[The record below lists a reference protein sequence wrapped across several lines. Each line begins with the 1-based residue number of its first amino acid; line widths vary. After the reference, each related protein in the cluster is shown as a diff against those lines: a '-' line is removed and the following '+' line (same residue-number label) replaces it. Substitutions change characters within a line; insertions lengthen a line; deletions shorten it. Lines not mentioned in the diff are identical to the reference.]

1 MIQQIQLV
9 LSPPNDVRIPQSWS
23 YRLYGWLM
31 SQISSEFGE
40 QMHLQG
46 EHPIAHFL
54 CFSPEKQS
62 LIWTVNLLN
71 DAARQVVFPV
81 LESAKEIPLHELTLP
96 VSEVR
101 TFPAIS
107 AEELIRSG
115 RSRSETRAKIAFLS
129 PCAFKQS
136 GRYTIFPQ
144 ETLLLQSLI
153 AHWNAAFPEYAL
165 IDSDALQAL
174 QQGLHIVDYNLHTTR
189 YLLKETRIPAFQGN
203 VTIEARLAPPL
214 LELWNALLSLHP
226 MAELAS
232 KPLLEWEALL
242 RIFIKKHPLY
252 KPHCYRETVALHQPL
267 FIVASYKLSRPL
279 LFFIKAMQL
288 QYIF

>member
-115 RSRSETRAKIAFLS
+115 RS
-129 PCAFKQS
+129 
-136 GRYTIFPQ
+136 
-144 ETLLLQSLI
+144 
-153 AHWNAAFPEYAL
+153 
-165 IDSDALQAL
+165 
-174 QQGLHIVDYNLHTTR
+174 
-189 YLLKETRIPAFQGN
+189 
-203 VTIEARLAPPL
+203 
-214 LELWNALLSLHP
+214 
-226 MAELAS
+226 
-232 KPLLEWEALL
+232 
-242 RIFIKKHPLY
+242 
-252 KPHCYRETVALHQPL
+252 
-267 FIVASYKLSRPL
+267 
-279 LFFIKAMQL
+279 
-288 QYIF
+288 

>member
-101 TFPAIS
+101 ISPAVS

-115 RSRSETRAKIAFLS
+115 RSHSETRAKIAFLS

-165 IDSDALQAL
+165 IDPDALQAL
-174 QQGLHIVDYNLHTTR
+174 Q
-189 YLLKETRIPAFQGN
+189 
-203 VTIEARLAPPL
+203 
-214 LELWNALLSLHP
+214 
-226 MAELAS
+226 
-232 KPLLEWEALL
+232 EWEALL

-252 KPHCYRETVALHQPL
+252 KPHCYRETVALHQSL

>member
-9 LSPPNDVRIPQSWS
+9 LSPPTDVRIPQSWS

-71 DAARQVVFPV
+71 DAARQVVSPV

-101 TFPAIS
+101 TFPAVS

-144 ETLLLQSLI
+144 EALLLQSLI

-165 IDSDALQAL
+165 IDPDALQAL

-214 LELWNALLSLHP
+214 LELWNALLSF
-226 MAELAS
+226 AS
-232 KPLLEWEALL
+232 HGGVG
-242 RIFIKKHPLY
+242 IKTTLGMGGAATDFY
-252 KPHCYRETVALHQPL
+252 KKTSV
-267 FIVASYKLSRPL
+267 I
-279 LFFIKAMQL
+279 
-288 QYIF
+288 